1 MPFFVNNIYY
11 KKGEKLKALQ
21 AETDNMQALLRESE
35 AENQITKAKLIEYEQ
50 IGVRTSEKI
59 HEVQAMTDQIRKDSH
74 DILEQNRKSLKGME
88 DSVMNPPNH
97 KDESFLNHS
106 LQKEE
111 SFFHQ
116 PHNFEEMKLDEELR
130 RLEKIAKKLES
141 FSSGTIQNK
150 EKMTT
155 KINRKGESPP
165 QRAKTKD
172 DLELP
177 KGQNLQSHKKMM
189 SFEFKNT
196 LEGEI
201 NIAEIQQI
209 SIHKTSGLDT
219 IVDEGDSGTFKK
231 KSKSIYKKSK
241 SFVKPEDAD
250 KKIVRKVMFRTK
262 SFDSQST
269 FEERNEKE
277 EGFMKEMKS
286 KMMDLI
292 ENCLKI
298 CEQKGLS
305 TSDHEK
311 SSFYYRN
318 YDKEFDDIGNSIR
331 NFKDLFFKYCENL
344 DRFYHQKILKT
355 LELTNNLS
363 QISDKLKGFLQEKQT
378 FERNLNE
385 ILNAIEGKEPPKS
398 PKENSSSNEKYNYEG
413 YLMRLRK
420 LIEGTIDDQQSLK
433 SQSLEI
439 NDIVN
444 EKNRIEDSNAKLKK
458 ENQALN
464 QSFYIF

>member
-1 MPFFVNNIYY
+1 
-11 KKGEKLKALQ
+11 
-21 AETDNMQALLRESE
+21 MQAMLRESE

-74 DILEQNRKSLKGME
+74 DILELNRKSLKGME

-130 RLEKIAKKLES
+130 RLEKIARKLES
-141 FSSGTIQNK
+141 FSSGTIQTK
-150 EKMTT
+150 EKVTT
-155 KINRKGESPP
+155 KTNKKSESPP

-172 DLELP
+172 DIEIP

-209 SIHKTSGLDT
+209 SNHKTSGLDT
-219 IVDEGDSGTFKK
+219 IADEGESGSFKK

-241 SFVKPEDAD
+241 SFVKTDDSE
-250 KKIVRKVMFRTK
+250 KKMVRKVMFRTK
-262 SFDSQST
+262 SFDSQRT

-277 EGFMKEMKS
+277 EGFMNEMKS
-286 KMMDLI
+286 KMMDFI

-298 CEQKGLS
+298 CEQQGVS
-305 TSDHEK
+305 SSDHDK

-318 YDKEFDDIGNSIR
+318 YDKGFDDIGNSIR
-331 NFKDLFFKYCENL
+331 NFKDLFLKYCENL

-385 ILNAIEGKEPPKS
+385 ILNANEGKDPKS
-398 PKENSSSNEKYNYEG
+398 PKENSNLNDNYNYEG
-413 YLMRLRK
+413 YLMKLRK

-439 NDIVN
+439 KDIVN
-444 EKNRIEDSNAKLKK
+444 VKNSIENANVKLKK

-464 QSFYIF
+464 QSF

>member
-1 MPFFVNNIYY
+1 
-11 KKGEKLKALQ
+11 
-21 AETDNMQALLRESE
+21 MQALLRESE

-59 HEVQAMTDQIRKDSH
+59 HEVQIMTDQIRKDSH
-74 DILEQNRKSLKGME
+74 DILELNRKSLKGME
-88 DSVMNPPNH
+88 DSIMNPPNH
-97 KDESFLNHS
+97 RDESFLNHS

-130 RLEKIAKKLES
+130 RLEKIARKLES
-141 FSSGTIQNK
+141 FSSGTIQTK
-150 EKMTT
+150 EKVTAKT
-155 KINRKGESPP
+155 HRKGESPP

-219 IVDEGDSGTFKK
+219 IIDEGESDTLKK

-241 SFVKPEDAD
+241 SFVKSGDSE
-250 KKIVRKVMFRTK
+250 KKIERKVMFRAK

-269 FEERNEKE
+269 FEEKNEKE
-277 EGFMKEMKS
+277 EGFMKEMKC

-298 CEQKGLS
+298 CEKQGVYS
-305 TSDHEK
+305 DDHEK

-318 YDKEFDDIGNSIR
+318 YDKGFDDIGNSIR
-331 NFKDLFFKYCENL
+331 NFKDLFLKYCENL

-385 ILNAIEGKEPPKS
+385 ILNAIEGKDPKS
-398 PKENSSSNEKYNYEG
+398 PNEDSNNNNENSNYEG

-444 EKNRIEDSNAKLKK
+444 EKNRIENANEKLKK
-458 ENQALN
+458 ENQTLN
-464 QSFYIF
+464 QSFYIFRKIQNF